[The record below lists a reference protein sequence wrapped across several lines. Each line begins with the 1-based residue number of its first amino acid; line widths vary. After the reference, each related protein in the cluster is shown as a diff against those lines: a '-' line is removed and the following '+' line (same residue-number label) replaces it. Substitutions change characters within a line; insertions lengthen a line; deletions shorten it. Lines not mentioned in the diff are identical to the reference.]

1 MYYVDSASSGGDGT
15 TTATSGEHAA
25 FATVS
30 ATNAGTYNSG
40 DSILFK
46 RGDTWRIDA
55 TLALSTAGITVG
67 AYGTGNKPELWG
79 SIDGK
84 TLTWTDQ
91 GSNLWSTPITVTAND
106 ADHGNILWLRIATT
120 DVDASFWNYTKR
132 DTNHVNINGT
142 TKMFAVEG
150 SYPNQTLWVYGSSNP
165 ATWPILEIPVLEN
178 IIFMNSQITFND
190 IVAKY
195 ANYDIWSGEQA
206 DITLNRVEAYY
217 FYGGSTANGITNH
230 NVGSSTTVN
239 DSVCLYG
246 SGPAIAFGGSGPIT
260 VEVNDSEMGFANK
273 GFAPGT
279 TGTFVLNRCN
289 IHNTAGIGIDGI
301 GGLTVNSCKISTTG
315 NYGIYSA
322 SGTGIVYNTT
332 IYNPTT
338 YGIYVAGTANLTL
351 KNSIIYD
358 TDGPALRLDAT
369 ATYTGDNNIFWRD
382 TNSTMTRFGATLYNR
397 DSFSNYQTAV
407 SPQDANS
414 LATDPLFVS
423 SSDFSLQD
431 SSPAINAGT
440 DVGLTTD
447 YAGNSIYGLPDI
459 GAYEYQPPYTSGT
472 NEIDL
477 GAGARIYGDGKFE
490 NISST
495 LGTTADLSVVP
506 QASQTTKW
514 LDLSKAD
521 GESAIIWES
530 NHKKWEESSTTLG
543 ETDTLH
549 VVGDLTTGKSY
560 TLTIDGNPASE
571 DPTTGNITSSDCVD
585 SVCTADGTG
594 KITFTYTGGYS
605 EHTFDLND
613 DIPPV
618 ITITSPETGDTV
630 SGDDT
635 IIFSDSEPTDPECS
649 VDNSTWINCTSTVT
663 SFSDLTNWDDIEE
676 SDNFTLYMRDTDASG
691 NQGTTSVASLTKA
704 DTQAPVRSGGLPSG
718 ILSSGTTSTTI
729 SLTTSETATCKY
741 STTSGTA
748 YADMTN
754 SLDTTNG
761 TTHTKSISGLSDGN
775 SYNYYVRCEDASH
788 NTNDTDYLISFSVAT
803 PNTDNNTDDEKDLN
817 IHNVK
822 ADSTESTIT
831 ITWKTDH
838 NTKSTVRY
846 GKNKNLSEKKKD
858 NDKEKKH
865 KVTLKDLEPDTKYY
879 FRIKATDSDDNE
891 NSSRI
896 HSITTKPAPV
906 LATSSSLNQSVSMEN
921 STENQSAPASSE
933 NVTPNTCSYTIQQ
946 GDTLWGIAKKVYGD
960 ATQYQRI
967 TDLNSDLNTNTLKI
981 GQELKLCD
989 NNLTQQNSQNN
1000 SNSQG
1005 SNQQIQNPSQ
1015 IETQNQTQPQ
1025 KSNFRW
1031 WNPLSWF

>member
-1 MYYVDSASSGGDGT
+1 MVFIFGLGFSTKASAAMYYVDSASSGGDGT

-25 FATVS
+25 FATIS

-106 ADHGNILWLRIATT
+106 ADHGNILWLRIATA

-132 DTNHVNINGT
+132 DTNHVNINGA

-322 SGTGIVYNTT
+322 SGTGIAYNTT
-332 IYNPTT
+332 IYSPTT

-351 KNSIIYD
+351 KNSIIYG

-397 DSFSNYQTAV
+397 DNFSNYQTAV

-423 SSDFSLQD
+423 SSDFTLQN
-431 SSPAINAGT
+431 SSPAINAGVNV
-440 DVGLTTD
+440 DLTTD
-447 YAGNSIYGLPDI
+447 YASNPIYGLPDI
-459 GAYEYQPPYTSGT
+459 GAFEYQPPYTSGT
-472 NEIDL
+472 NEIDV

-490 NISST
+490 NINST
-495 LGTTADLSVVP
+495 SGTTADLSVVP
-506 QASQTTKW
+506 QGSQTTKW
-514 LDLSKAD
+514 LDITKAD
-521 GESAIIWES
+521 DESSILWES
-530 NHKKWEESSTTLG
+530 NHKKWKESSTTLG
-543 ETDTLH
+543 ATNTLH
-549 VVGDLTTGKSY
+549 TIGDLTVGKSY

-571 DPTTGNITSSDCVD
+571 DPTTGNISSSDCVN
-585 SVCTADGTG
+585 SICTADGTG
-594 KITFTYTGGYS
+594 QIIFTYTGGYS
-605 EHTFDLND
+605 EHTFDIDD

-618 ITITSPETGDTV
+618 ITISSPETSDTV

-635 IIFSDSEPTDPECS
+635 IIFTDTEPTDPECS
-649 VDNSTWINCTSTVT
+649 VDNSAWVNCTSAAT
-663 SFSDLTNWDDIEE
+663 SFSALTNWDDISE
-676 SDNFTLYMRDTDASG
+676 SDTLTLYMRDADASG
-691 NQGTTSVASLTKA
+691 NQGTASVSNLMKA
-704 DTQAPVRSGGLPSG
+704 DMQAPVRSAGSPSEV
-718 ILSSGTTSTTI
+718 LSSGTTSTTLN
-729 SLTTSETATCKY
+729 LTTSESATCKY
-741 STTSGTA
+741 STASGTA
-748 YADMTN
+748 YASMTE
-754 SLDTTNG
+754 SFTTSNG
-761 TTHTKSISGLSDGN
+761 TAHTKNISGLSSGN
-775 SYNYYVRCEDASH
+775 SYSYYVRCQDLSENA
-788 NTNDTDYLISFSVAT
+788 NDTDYLISFSIASVESNDE
-803 PNTDNNTDDEKDLN
+803 NTDEDNDDEKDLN
-817 IHNVK
+817 IHSVK
-822 ADSTESTIT
+822 A
-831 ITWKTDH
+831 
-838 NTKSTVRY
+838 
-846 GKNKNLSEKKKD
+846 
-858 NDKEKKH
+858 
-865 KVTLKDLEPDTKYY
+865 
-879 FRIKATDSDDNE
+879 
-891 NSSRI
+891 
-896 HSITTKPAPV
+896 
-906 LATSSSLNQSVSMEN
+906 
-921 STENQSAPASSE
+921 
-933 NVTPNTCSYTIQQ
+933 
-946 GDTLWGIAKKVYGD
+946 
-960 ATQYQRI
+960 
-967 TDLNSDLNTNTLKI
+967 
-981 GQELKLCD
+981 
-989 NNLTQQNSQNN
+989 
-1000 SNSQG
+1000 
-1005 SNQQIQNPSQ
+1005 
-1015 IETQNQTQPQ
+1015 
-1025 KSNFRW
+1025 
-1031 WNPLSWF
+1031 